1 MAARARRVESV
12 ATTATKST
20 LAVAGEIDAWC
31 TKCKMDLNHR
41 ICALAD
47 GKVKRVLCLTCKT
60 EHMYHKPKTAPAAAA
75 NGAAKAPRSTAKKTG
90 TGRTTAAE
98 REAAAAKAERIRV
111 NTWERAIAGQ
121 PSNAFRQFRITES
134 FNEGDLVRHTKFGDG
149 VVARVVDR
157 MKVEILF
164 QDGAK
169 TMAHGQ
175 SS

>member
-1 MAARARRVESV
+1 MATASKQP
-12 ATTATKST
+12 AT
-20 LAVAGEIDAWC
+20 AGEIDGWC

-41 ICALAD
+41 ICAMVGD
-47 GKVKRVLCLTCKT
+47 TVKRVLCLTCKT
-60 EHMYHKPKTAPAAAA
+60 EHNYHKPKNTPAAA
-75 NGAAKAPRSTAKKTG
+75 KTAKVAKTGAKKAG

-121 PSNAFRQFRITES
+121 PSNAFRPFRITES

-164 QDGAK
+164 QDGSK

-175 SS
+175 AG

>member
-1 MAARARRVESV
+1 V
-12 ATTATKST
+12 ATATATATKAS

-41 ICALAD
+41 ICAMHE
-47 GKVKRVLCLTCKT
+47 GKPKRVLCLTCKT
-60 EHMYHKPKTAPAAAA
+60 EHNYYKPKTGPAAEKKV
-75 NGAAKAPRSTAKKTG
+75 AAKTGTKRATG

-121 PSNAFRQFRITES
+121 PSNAFRPFRITES

-175 SS
+175 AG

>member
-1 MAARARRVESV
+1 M
-12 ATTATKST
+12 
-20 LAVAGEIDAWC
+20 VAGEIDAWC

-41 ICALAD
+41 ICAVVE
-47 GKVKRVLCLTCKT
+47 GKPKRVLCLTCKT
-60 EHMYHKPKTAPAAAA
+60 EHNYHKPKTGPAAVK
-75 NGAAKAPRSTAKKTG
+75 AAKSPAKAGARKT

-98 REAAAAKAERIRV
+98 REAAAAKAERVRV

-121 PSNAFRQFRITES
+121 PSNAFRPFKITES

-164 QDGAK
+164 QEGAK

-175 SS
+175 AG